1 MRSVFLDI
9 SKAFDRVWHRGLIY
23 KLKQVGIEGP
33 LLEWLSHYLK
43 DGKHRVVLPSVSSER
58 SFLKT
63 GVSQGSI
70 LGPLIFLVF
79 INDIVLEFRLFVDD
93 TSLYI

>member
-23 KLKQVGIEGP
+23 KLKQVGIEGL

-43 DGKHRVVLPSVSSER
+43 DRKHRVVLPSVSSER

-70 LGPLIFLVF
+70 LGPLIFLF
-79 INDIVLEFRLFVDD
+79 INDIVLELRLFVDD